1 MYEIAK
7 HYRHEKALRDS
18 FNALAEKTFG
28 LNFESWY
35 QNGYWTDN
43 YDPYSVVIDGKVVA
57 NVSVNKT
64 DMVIGGERK
73 HLIQLG
79 TVMTEES
86 YRNQGLIRCI
96 MAEIEKD
103 CEAADGIYLFGGD
116 NVLEFYPKF
125 GFVAGKE
132 YRYSKTVAPS
142 DCEDV
147 ENIPMDVASNRDRLE
162 RAMAQSCLYSACQM
176 TDNPGLIFFYVSQ
189 FMCDC
194 VYYSKH
200 LDAWIIAEREGE
212 ELLIHNIFSPNPV
225 TPEQVAAAF
234 GGIGKVV
241 LGFAPLSMDGF
252 EKEDYHEDDC
262 TFFVKGKA
270 FADFARMGL
279 RIPSLS
285 HA

>member
-1 MYEIAK
+1 MYEIVK
-7 HYRHEKALRDS
+7 HYRHDKALRDS

-28 LNFESWY
+28 LNFENWY
-35 QNGYWTDN
+35 QNSYWTDH
-43 YDPYSVVIDGKVVA
+43 YDPYSIVIDGKVVA

-86 YRNQGLIRCI
+86 YRNQGLIRRI

-103 CEAADGIYLFGGD
+103 CGAADGIYLFGGD
-116 NVLEFYPKF
+116 NVLQFYPKF
-125 GFVAGKE
+125 GFAPGKE
-132 YRYSKTVAPS
+132 YRYSKTVTPS
-142 DCEDV
+142 DREDV
-147 ENIPMDVASNRDRLE
+147 ENVPMDVASNRERLE
-162 RAMAQSCLYSACQM
+162 QAMAQSCLHSACQM
-176 TDNPGLIFFYVSQ
+176 TDNPELIFFYVSQ

-225 TPEQVAAAF
+225 TPEQAAAAF
-234 GGIGKVV
+234 GGICKVV
-241 LGFAPLSMDGF
+241 LGFAPLNAEGF

-262 TFFVKGKA
+262 TFFVKGEV
-270 FADFARMGL
+270 FADFVPMGL